1 MTVRRSSTG
10 RSDVSI
16 IYMEEN
22 TKRGAI
28 MEENTVSKSKQ
39 KREERAQ
46 NAAKKKRNSL
56 IIKIAG
62 IVVAAALIG
71 AAIYAIASIVI
82 KEANTIN
89 PSGDYSA
96 QLEDNG
102 YIKGVKATD
111 YVTLCD
117 YKNIVVPSSEVNY
130 TDEEFKDVI
139 QQALSAHQV
148 LKEEGTIKDGDKVNI
163 DYVGTMDG
171 VEFEGGNSG
180 GNGYDLTIGSGQFIE
195 GFESQLIGHKPGD
208 EVTVNVT
215 FPEDYNNAELAGKP
229 AQFAVTVHGIY
240 VDPEYNDDF
249 VCAYYPE
256 MGSTVA
262 EYEASLKKDYYDGQL
277 EAYVDNYLTENS
289 TIIKYPSKYLKN
301 LKATTKFSDV
311 QSYQYMS
318 QMYTQYGMDAGTFE
332 DYIGK
337 TDEEYNADI
346 IERAEQFA
354 KADLVYQAVLETENA
369 PLDAAEAESIVKE
382 IYGDDSYFDSS
393 VETYGKG
400 YTMKTAVREKA
411 LDIAMG
417 YATVE

>member
-1 MTVRRSSTG
+1 
-10 RSDVSI
+10 
-16 IYMEEN
+16 
-22 TKRGAI
+22 

-39 KREERAQ
+39 KREERAL

-56 IIKIAG
+56 IIKIVG
-62 IVVAAALIG
+62 IVIAAALVG
-71 AAIYAIASIVI
+71 AAVFGITRIVI

-96 QLEDNG
+96 QLDDNG

-117 YKNIVVPSSEVNY
+117 YKNIEVPADEVNY

-163 DYVGTMDG
+163 DYVGTIDG

-195 GFESQLIGHKPGD
+195 GFESQLIGHKPGED
-208 EVTVNVT
+208 VTVNVT
-215 FPEDYNNAELAGKP
+215 FPDDYSKTELAGKP
-229 AQFAVTVHGIY
+229 AEFAVSIHGIY

-249 VCAYYPE
+249 VCAYYPD

-262 EYEASLKKDYYDGQL
+262 EYEESLRKEYYDGQL

-289 TIIKYPSKYLKN
+289 TVNKYPSKYLKN
-301 LKATTKFSDV
+301 VKATTKFSDV

-318 QMYTQYGMDAGTFE
+318 EMYAQYGMQAGTFE
-332 DYIGK
+332 DYIGM

-346 IERAEQFA
+346 INRAEETA

-369 PLDAAEAESIVKE
+369 PLDAAQAEATVKE
-382 IYGDDSYFDSS
+382 IYGDDTYYDSS

-400 YTMKTAVREKA
+400 YTMKMAVREKA

-417 YATVE
+417 YATVK